1 MATFYQVLGCSS
13 FSHWNLW
20 RLFYFLIRSLVRRS
34 RWLSAAMSHLSN
46 DKTSSGSSALLL
58 TFTSLSGHGEFLVF
72 VQLTLWLRERQWGYI
87 KYSWLWH
94 TFKPFIFCAHS
105 MPGAGRRY
113 DMCSIQEQVPLHWET
128 PDNLE
133 VLLFPLAPPSDSSYL
148 FLLLTSVQRIFT
160 SARVGKTQSCTS
172 MYFFFKFIDDRNTWV
187 PQTCGN
193 CSF

>member
-72 VQLTLWLRERQWGYI
+72 VQLTLWPRERQWGYI

-113 DMCSIQEQVPLHWET
+113 DMCSIQEQVPSPLGDPRQLGGSIISPRST
-128 PDNLE
+128 LRLIIL
-133 VLLFPLAPPSDSSYL
+133 VLAPYL
-148 FLLLTSVQRIFT
+148 CPEDLYL
-160 SARVGKTQSCTS
+160 C
-172 MYFFFKFIDDRNTWV
+172 
-187 PQTCGN
+187 
-193 CSF
+193 

>member
-1 MATFYQVLGCSS
+1 MIRLPQGPLLSCLPSYLSQDMANSWFLFNWLCGSGKGSGAISSTLGFDTPSS
-13 FSHWNLW
+13 HLYSVP
-20 RLFYFLIRSLVRRS
+20 IPCLVQAGDMTCVPFRS
-34 RWLSAAMSHLSN
+34 R
-46 DKTSSGSSALLL
+46 
-58 TFTSLSGHGEFLVF
+58 F
-72 VQLTLWLRERQWGYI
+72 
-87 KYSWLWH
+87 
-94 TFKPFIFCAHS
+94 
-105 MPGAGRRY
+105 
-113 DMCSIQEQVPLHWET
+113 PLHWET